1 MRILPILACV
11 TLCLQISPLS
21 GVRFISNTS
30 FVSTAG
36 EDAYLGCVVEDPLED
51 LSQISW
57 QRSADLNFV
66 VYRPDRGPIPV
77 NELGKRVRFE
87 RKGQWDGSII
97 LQNVSP
103 SDEGT
108 YICIF
113 TIFPSGPFHRLVR
126 LMVNVKP
133 EITVFT
139 EDPIEEGETESR
151 IATCRAE
158 NGKPAAKISWR
169 TPFPTLGSMESS
181 SMHEDLTITIES
193 QLRAIP
199 ARSMHRQ
206 EVQCVVEHLSLPQ
219 PEVVSSKLTVQYP
232 PSVVV
237 IKIDT
242 PTKLAFQCEADAY
255 PPVDRYDW
263 KRENEVLPDGAAVTE
278 AQLEFSVITPDL
290 SGLYYCRASTPNA
303 TATGVLYL
311 QIGISTNYMALFT
324 LAVILL
330 LSVIIILVF
339 FHAKVRELS
348 VTNS

>member
-1 MRILPILACV
+1 
-11 TLCLQISPLS
+11 
-21 GVRFISNTS
+21 
-30 FVSTAG
+30 G
-36 EDAYLGCVVEDPLED
+36 EDAYLGCLVEDPLED

-66 VYRPDRGPIPV
+66 VYRPDRAPIPV

-126 LMVNVKP
+126 LMINVKP
-133 EITVFT
+133 AITVFT

-206 EVQCVVEHLSLPQ
+206 EVQCVVEHLSLAQ

-242 PTKLAFQCEADAY
+242 PTKLTFQCEADAT
-255 PPVDRYDW
+255 PPWTDMIG
-263 KRENEVLPDGAAVTE
+263 KDGAAVTE

-339 FHAKVRELS
+339 FHAKTWVRLLLHGHMFPP
-348 VTNS
+348 